1 MEIIARYNNHRAT
14 YRHPARHR
22 QAVQIFVPLKMR
34 GKSKGRADGELNS
47 KRGGIKT
54 GLRSNCIFYISMSP
68 HTPAAGSGAGAT
80 PVSSM
85 VWYGMVRAPA
95 LDPYADHDDD
105 GPSIPCMSIW
115 IADSDECVDGRLT
128 VCRSEW

>member
-85 VWYGMVRAPA
+85 VWYGMVWYVLLPLIHMRIMMMMA
-95 LDPYADHDDD
+95 LPFH
-105 GPSIPCMSIW
+105 
-115 IADSDECVDGRLT
+115 
-128 VCRSEW
+128 VCPFG